1 MNYKEYL
8 NQQQKEKKEEN
19 KITIQQASELMG
31 VSEQHLR
38 ILLQRNLIDSNIGT
52 CVKKEGKRRYEY
64 TIYKKPFYDFIGKDK
79 EKPNKLFIL

>member
-8 NQQQKEKKEEN
+8 NQQQREKKEEN
-19 KITIQQASELMG
+19 KITIKKASELMG

-38 ILLQRNLIDSNIGT
+38 ILLQRNLIDSSIGT

-64 TIYKKPFYDFIGKDK
+64 TIYKRPFYEFIGKDK
-79 EKPNKLFIL
+79 EQPNKLFIL